1 MKKVVGL
8 GACVMDTL
16 ISCNDYPTEDTKM
29 KAESVFTSGGGPVG
43 NALVVM
49 AKLGVNTFVTGN
61 LADDNAGDYLVEDFN
76 KYGVN
81 TDYVCREK
89 NTSSFTSYILLNSK
103 KNSRTCVFDRGT
115 VSDDPSNLDFSV
127 LDDADVLH
135 LDGNYLGCA
144 IAAAKYAKEQ
154 GVKVSL
160 DAGGLYKDID
170 KLLPLVDILIP
181 SAEFSLGFTGEK
193 QIPQAMRMLKQKFN
207 PLVLVVTDGANG
219 GYYMQDDEILHYD
232 SVKVEQVVDTNG
244 AGDTFHGAFITA
256 YCDGKSVEDC
266 CHYASVVAG
275 YKVSQK
281 GARTYPLNR
290 SIIDQKL

>member
-76 KYGVN
+76 KYCVN

-144 IAAAKYAKEQ
+144 IAAAKYAKEH